1 MTEAPLV
8 GAVEIGGTK
17 IICLVGSGPHDIRA
31 EVRLPTRGPAESI
44 ADILAFFRDRTAA
57 LGPLA
62 RLGVASFGPVDLD
75 PDSPRWGHITATPKA
90 GWSDT
95 DLAGVLARELGLP
108 VQFDTDVNGA
118 ALAAPYAAP
127 TLLPAYDAIAR
138 VKTHGHWQSDVL
150 VGALVGTGIGGGIV
164 VDGHLVRGTLHPEIG
179 HMVVPH
185 DREADPYAGCC
196 PFHGDC
202 LEGLASGPA
211 IAERWGAPGPE
222 LAPDHPA
229 WALEAEY
236 LSVLAANLLLLLT
249 PERILFGGGVME
261 HAGLLDRVRRRTG
274 AHLGGYL
281 RPPALRG
288 GLERAIS
295 APGLGQRVGPL
306 GALAL
311 ALHGAGGRAHAG

>member
-1 MTEAPLV
+1 MPEAPLV

-31 EVRLPTRGPAESI
+31 EARLSTRGPEESI
-44 ADILAFFRDRTAA
+44 ADILAFFRQQATA

-95 DLAGVLARELGLP
+95 DLAGVLTRELGLP

-118 ALAAPYAAP
+118 ALAEGRWGAARGLADYVYI
-127 TLLPAYDAIAR
+127 T
-138 VKTHGHWQSDVL
+138 
-150 VGALVGTGIGGGIV
+150 VGTGIGGGIV
-164 VDGHLVRGTLHPEIG
+164 AGGRLVRGTLHPEIG

-185 DREADPYAGCC
+185 EREVDPYAGCC

-211 IAERWGAPGPE
+211 IAARWGAPGPE

-229 WALEAEY
+229 WALEATY
-236 LSVLAANLLLLLT
+236 LSVLAANLLFLLS

-261 HAGLLDRVRRRTG
+261 RTGLLELVRHRTG
-274 AHLGGYL
+274 ARLGGYL

-288 GLERAIS
+288 GLDRVIS

-311 ALHGAGGRAHAG
+311 ALYGDGGDDAPVR

>member
-118 ALAAPYAAP
+118 ALAEGRWGAARGLADYVYV
-127 TLLPAYDAIAR
+127 T
-138 VKTHGHWQSDVL
+138 
-150 VGALVGTGIGGGIV
+150 VGTGIGGGIV

-311 ALHGAGGRAHAG
+311 ALHGAGARAHAG

>member
-1 MTEAPLV
+1 MPEAPLV

-17 IICLVGSGPHDIRA
+17 IICLVGSGPDDIRA
-31 EVRLPTRGPAESI
+31 EVRLPTRGPEESI
-44 ADILAFFRDRTAA
+44 ADILAFFRQQTSA

-62 RLGVASFGPVDLD
+62 RLGVASFGPVDRD
-75 PDSPRWGHITATPKA
+75 PASPRWGHITATPKA

-95 DLAGVLARELGLP
+95 DLAGVLARELGLS

-118 ALAAPYAAP
+118 ALAEGRWGAARGLADYVYV
-127 TLLPAYDAIAR
+127 T
-138 VKTHGHWQSDVL
+138 
-150 VGALVGTGIGGGIV
+150 VGTGIGGGIV
-164 VDGHLVRGTLHPEIG
+164 AGGRLVRGTLHPEIG

-185 DREADPYAGCC
+185 DRTADPYAGCC

-211 IAERWGAPGPE
+211 IAARWGAPGPD

-229 WALEAEY
+229 WALEADY
-236 LSVLAANLLLLLT
+236 LSVLAANLLLLLA

-261 HAGLLDRVRRRTG
+261 NAGLLELVRRRTD
-274 AHLGGYL
+274 ARLGGYL
-281 RPPALRG
+281 RPPARG
-288 GLERAIS
+288 DGLDRVIG

-311 ALHGAGGRAHAG
+311 ALHGEDGDRAPVR

>member
-1 MTEAPLV
+1 MAEAPLV

-17 IICLVGSGPHDIRA
+17 IICLVGSGPDDIRA
-31 EVRLPTRGPAESI
+31 EVRLPTRGPGESI
-44 ADILAFFRDRTAA
+44 ADILTFFRQQAT

-75 PDSPRWGHITATPKA
+75 PASPRWGHITATPKA

-95 DLAGVLARELGLP
+95 DLAGVLARELSVS

-118 ALAAPYAAP
+118 ALAEGRWGAAKGLADYVYV
-127 TLLPAYDAIAR
+127 T
-138 VKTHGHWQSDVL
+138 
-150 VGALVGTGIGGGIV
+150 VGTGIGGGIV
-164 VDGHLVRGTLHPEIG
+164 VNGRLVRGTLHPEIG

-185 DREADPYAGCC
+185 DRTADPYAGCC
-196 PFHGDC
+196 PFHSDC

-211 IAERWGAPGPE
+211 IAARWGAPGAE

-229 WALEAEY
+229 WALEADY
-236 LSVLAANLLLLLT
+236 LSVLAANLLFLLA

-261 HAGLLDRVRRRTG
+261 NRWLLDLVRKRTG
-274 AHLGGYL
+274 ARLGGYL
-281 RPPALRG
+281 RPPAPGG
-288 GLERAIS
+288 GLDCVIG

-311 ALHGAGGRAHAG
+311 ALSGDDSACSQG